1 MSLTRLSSTC
11 SRAAVGEVRA
21 VRPTE
26 LKGSFLR
33 LVKLM
38 RSAALELRVTVESP
52 TSPACQGMEM
62 DWLIYVFAD
71 FSSEP
76 SAASM
81 NSGST
86 LQTQNCHLGASYVS
100 TLLYTIFFLCVPSM
114 SH

>member
-1 MSLTRLSSTC
+1 
-11 SRAAVGEVRA
+11 
-21 VRPTE
+21 
-26 LKGSFLR
+26 
-33 LVKLM
+33 M

-114 SH
+114 FHWKPLILDTETLPEFEEIKVLDIN